1 MGWTLDM
8 TDQTR
13 ETVEREAKLEE
24 DWYVCV
30 LDDTHED
37 AKSGQQVFQFVVK
50 KGLKT
55 KAKYADERHFERLSA
70 PHLVEEK
77 TEKFHRKK
85 ANCWAS
91 RLGLLKDDSF
101 GRQVDIEWLDAIGNE
116 YLLKIEHRKYPEK
129 DRVTG
134 QPTGAMAVQVSCGF
148 AVFPLDHDKIP
159 DEVRKGLELPAARKN
174 KDDAAT
180 NDTPPGRAAPTC
192 AGAPT
197 IDTSDL

>member
-13 ETVEREAKLEE
+13 ETVEREARLEE
-24 DWYVCV
+24 DWYVGV

-37 AKSGQQVFQFVVK
+37 AKSGQQVFEFVVK

-55 KAKYADERHFERLSA
+55 KVKYAGERHFERLSA
-70 PHLVEEK
+70 PDLVEEK

-85 ANCWAS
+85 AICWAS
-91 RLGLLKDDSF
+91 RLGLLKDDYF
-101 GRQVDIEWLDAIGNE
+101 GRQVGIEWQDAIGND

-148 AVFPLDHDKIP
+148 AVFPLDHEKIP
-159 DEVRKGLELPAARKN
+159 DEVRKGLELPPARKT
-174 KDDAAT
+174 KDEAAA
-180 NDTPPGRAAPTC
+180 NGPPPGGAAPSG
-192 AGAPT
+192 AGTPT